1 MMLAHDKSEQWLAMA
16 ETVTEKDP
24 QWKYKILQFTF
35 DPYYAILSMLNK
47 LDIDSI
53 ALFWKELLLWE
64 AKIL

>member
-1 MMLAHDKSEQWLAMA
+1 MA
-16 ETVTEKDP
+16 ETVTEKDT

-53 ALFWKELLLWE
+53 ALF
-64 AKIL
+64 